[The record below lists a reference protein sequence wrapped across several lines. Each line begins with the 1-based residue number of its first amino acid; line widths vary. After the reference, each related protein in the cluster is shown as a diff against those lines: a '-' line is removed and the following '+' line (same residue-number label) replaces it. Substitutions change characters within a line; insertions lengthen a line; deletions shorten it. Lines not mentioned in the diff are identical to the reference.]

1 MGDILLAYNLCG
13 RIYSVDIDLGLVD
26 EGAKAHPR
34 VTFLEGDL
42 YFVEQI
48 LPPSLL
54 QECPHPW
61 IVIEDSHVNVLG
73 SLSYF
78 HRWMQCGDYF
88 IVDDTNPDTPAV
100 AGMGLYEELGY
111 EPWGMEKL
119 KELGEFMRQYGADYR
134 VDAYYTDMFGYNAT
148 WNWNG
153 YLCLVNPAIQ

>member
-26 EGAKAHPR
+26 EEAKAHPR

-42 YFVEQI
+42 YFVEQL

-61 IVIEDSHVNVLG
+61 IVIEDSHVNVLA

-88 IVDDTNPDTPAV
+88 IVDDTNPHTPAV

-111 EPWGMEKL
+111 EP
-119 KELGEFMRQYGADYR
+119 
-134 VDAYYTDMFGYNAT
+134 
-148 WNWNG
+148 
-153 YLCLVNPAIQ
+153 